1 LSIGGSA
8 TPRRKRRRWSACST
22 SAATDNRDPVLVDR
36 LAQDRE
42 VILHAN
48 RGVGASTG
56 VVPDT
61 VSDMARDVL
70 RFVDALPLRQ
80 IDLLGFSLGGYIGQ
94 ELALVRSRLIRR
106 LVLAGTAP
114 PRRTEDSPLDGRCLR
129 ARRPRRTGPRPL
141 HPAVLLRLA
150 RKAGPRG
157 WST

>member
-1 LSIGGSA
+1 MSIGGSA

-22 SAATDNRDPVLVDR
+22 SAATDNWDPVLVDR

-42 VILHAN
+42 VILLAN
-48 RGVGASTG
+48 RGAGASTG
-56 VVPDT
+56 VVPDN
-61 VSDMARDVL
+61 VSDMARDLL

-94 ELALVRSRLIRR
+94 ELALVRPRLIRR

-114 PRRTEDSPLDGRCLR
+114 KAHGRFTAGRTMSTRSPPKTYRTPTASSGCSSP
-129 ARRPRRTGPRPL
+129 ARK
-141 HPAVLLRLA
+141 
-150 RKAGPRG
+150 KAGPRG

>member
-1 LSIGGSA
+1 M
-8 TPRRKRRRWSACST
+8 
-22 SAATDNRDPVLVDR
+22 LVDR

-42 VILHAN
+42 VILLAN

-61 VSDMARDVL
+61 VSDIARDVL

-80 IDLLGFSLGGYIGQ
+80 IDLLAFSLGGYIGQ

-114 PRRTEDSPLDGRCLR
+114 QGAPKIHRWTDDVYALAAQTYRPPTASSGCSSP
-129 ARRPRRTGPRPL
+129 ARK
-141 HPAVLLRLA
+141 
-150 RKAGPRG
+150 KAGPRG